1 MVANG
6 GSLGA
11 VGTVWD
17 SLAFDPELD
26 LLYVGVGNGAPW
38 SRQTRSPGGGD
49 NLYLAS
55 ILALRPD
62 NGDLIWYYQTTP
74 GETWDYTA
82 TQHMIL
88 ADLEIKGRLRKVL
101 MQAPKNGFFYVLDR
115 ATGELISAQPY
126 VNITWAHGVDLRS
139 GRPIEA
145 AGARYESGPA
155 TIFPSALGGH
165 NWMPMSFNPHTGLV
179 YIPAQEIGMLYDL
192 EREGFTYTP
201 ARMNLGTNTLDT
213 LKAVPADA
221 ASGHLSA
228 WDPVQQRE
236 VWRVPYT
243 KASNGGTLTTAG
255 NLVFQGTADGR
266 FVAYTADKGE
276 KVWEFFAQTGIVEAP
291 ITYTID
297 GEQYISV
304 LAGWGGVFALI
315 FGEAAAANQVRH
327 VGRLLTFKLG
337 ATGSLPPL
345 AAVPAIPQ
353 PPAVEA
359 PVEVVDAGELLYLR
373 NCVVCHGAGV
383 VSGGVLP
390 DLRHSGREVFAAYQD
405 IVLRGALEGQGMP
418 RVDDRLQAEDVE
430 AIKAF
435 ILTKGWDDYVKW
447 NNP

>member
-1 MVANG
+1 
-6 GSLGA
+6 
-11 VGTVWD
+11 
-17 SLAFDPELD
+17 
-26 LLYVGVGNGAPW
+26 
-38 SRQTRSPGGGD
+38 
-49 NLYLAS
+49 
-55 ILALRPD
+55 
-62 NGDLIWYYQTTP
+62 
-74 GETWDYTA
+74 
-82 TQHMIL
+82 MIKPRD
-88 ADLEIKGRLRKVL
+88 ADLEINGRLRKVL

-115 ATGELISAQPY
+115 ATGELLSAQPY
-126 VNITWAHGVDLRS
+126 VKVTWAHGVDLNT

-155 TIFPSALGGH
+155 VIFPSALGGH

-192 EREGFTYTP
+192 EREGFTYKLGQL
-201 ARMNLGTNTLDT
+201 NLGTNTLDT
-213 LKAVPADA
+213 LTAVPPEA

-255 NLVFQGTADGR
+255 NIVFQGTADGR
-266 FVAYTADKGE
+266 FVAYTADRGE
-276 KVWEFFAQTGIVEAP
+276 KVWEFFAQTGIVAAP

-297 GEQYISV
+297 GDEYVSV
-304 LAGWGGVFALI
+304 LAGWGGAFALI

-337 ATGSLPPL
+337 ATGQLPRL

-359 PVEVVDAGELLYLR
+359 PRAVIETGEWLYLR
-373 NCVVCHGAGV
+373 HCVRCHGAGV

-390 DLRHSGREVFAAYQD
+390 DLRHSRREVFAAYQD

-418 RVDDRLQAEDVE
+418 RFDDHLQAEDVE

-435 ILTKGWDDYVKW
+435 ILTKGWEDYVKR
-447 NNP
+447 NKP